1 MNIKDDNLKYTP
13 LTKGF
18 NEEQYQQYSEIL
30 GYSIYFDTGGDK
42 TKQEEIFKVMKMIM
56 DMDSCDFF
64 SKLEKIHALIDTNK
78 SFKEYNHNIFKTLSH
93 Q

>member
-1 MNIKDDNLKYTP
+1 MNIKDNNLEYTP

-78 SFKEYNHNIFKTLSH
+78 SFKEYNHNIFKTLS
-93 Q
+93 

>member
-1 MNIKDDNLKYTP
+1 MNIKDNNLEYTP

-18 NEEQYQQYSEIL
+18 NEELYQQYSEIL

-78 SFKEYNHNIFKTLSH
+78 SFKEYNHNIFKTLS
-93 Q
+93 